1 MSEPNP
7 EGCKQVWT
15 HNMVYIGQ
23 GYYQC
28 ADCGWNPPELEYEA
42 QHRHEV
48 TP

>member
-23 GYYQC
+23 GYWRC
-28 ADCGWNPPELEYEA
+28 ADCGWESPGIDRVD
-42 QHRHEV
+42 HVHEIK
-48 TP
+48 P